1 MGLFTTL
8 AIIGL
13 LAATGTTAAASAG
26 AFGGQPR
33 FPRVPP
39 ARRPPPP
46 VARPAP
52 PTRRDP
58 AIQQAGADTRDLF
71 RRRGRRTTVLTPGRG
86 AGVVG
91 GAATT
96 GTRLKLGETAR

>member
-1 MGLFTTL
+1 MALLGTL

-13 LAATGTTAAASAG
+13 IAAAGVSAASAAG
-26 AFGGQPR
+26 AFGGQR
-33 FPRVPP
+33 FPRIPP
-39 ARRPPPP
+39 VSRPPPP
-46 VARPAP
+46 VRRVQP

-86 AGVVG
+86 AGVTG
-91 GAATT
+91 GATAT
-96 GTRLKLGETAR
+96 GTRLLLGETAR